1 MEKLVKQIIRRLPA
15 PNFLNWPNNW
25 GLKLLSLIFA
35 IFLWYFV
42 VGEDKVDTTVYIPVE
57 IVNLPRDLV
66 ISNQFKKQL
75 EATVSGPRG
84 LISGI
89 NRQRI
94 TRTINLAKAT
104 PGTMVIRNEPETIQF
119 PRGVTVSRIQP
130 THITLLI
137 DELLE
142 KELQIQARTTG
153 TPASGH
159 ELAGVV
165 FEPASIKISGPKAI
179 VGREKLLAA
188 KPIDISGLKGPAT
201 IQVPL
206 ELRPALLELMGETVV
221 SANVVIR
228 EKTME
233 KTIVNVPVHLSEAD
247 SARKVTIEPD
257 TISLRALLPLSSKG
271 NHAGLFEASISTAGL
286 SAGTHRLPVKIT
298 GPEQIKI
305 IETVPPTVTVRIG
318 RGSGK

>member
-1 MEKLVKQIIRRLPA
+1 MEKLVKQIIRRTPA
-15 PNFLNWPNNW
+15 PNLLNWPNNW
-25 GLKLLSLIFA
+25 GLKLISLIFA
-35 IFLWYFV
+35 VLLWYFV

-57 IVNLPRDLV
+57 IVNLPKELI

-84 LISGI
+84 LINSI

-104 PGTMVIRNEPETIQF
+104 PGTIVIRNEPETIQF

-137 DELLE
+137 DELVE
-142 KELQIQARTTG
+142 KELPVQARTTG
-153 TPASGH
+153 VPANGH

-165 FEPASIKISGPKAI
+165 FEPPLIKISGPKAI
-179 VGREKLLAA
+179 VGREKLLTA

-221 SANVVIR
+221 TANVVIR

-233 KTIVNVPVHLSEAD
+233 KTITDIPVRISGAD
-247 SARKVTIEPD
+247 SAKKVSIEPD
-257 TISLRALLPLSSKG
+257 RISIRALLPLSSRG
-271 NHAGLFEASISTAGL
+271 NQAGLIEASVSTDELPPGV
-286 SAGTHRLPVKIT
+286 HKLPVKIT
-298 GPEQIKI
+298 APDQIKI

-318 RGSGK
+318 RNPGK